1 MRALAA
7 RSTRRERRGDED
19 RVDRELVRGA
29 LNGDARAVD
38 ALVRRLQGP
47 VYALALRMV
56 WNPHDAEDATQEILV
71 KVATA
76 LSSFRGDSA
85 FRTWVY
91 RLAANHLLNRRRTRA
106 EEAVGGFEEAAKRI
120 ARTPDQDLDE
130 SVPEQRLLAEETRAG
145 CLLAMLLCLDRA
157 QRLAFV
163 LGETFETSDAIA
175 SAVLGITRAN
185 YRQRLARARK
195 DLFTFM
201 RGNCGLADPAKP
213 CRCARK
219 TRAAIEAGMVHPGRL
234 RFVPSRVAALR
245 RVTQRRSRELRPLA
259 EAGYARLFRSQALP
273 EPPDLTARLRAVL
286 ADRRFRATLDLD
298 R

>member
-1 MRALAA
+1 MAVQR
-7 RSTRRERRGDED
+7 TRREGRADGDS
-19 RVDRELVRGA
+19 VDRELVRGA
-29 LNGDARAVD
+29 LDGKAWAVD
-38 ALVRRLQGP
+38 ALIRRHQGA
-47 VYALALRMV
+47 VYDLALRMI

-71 KVATA
+71 KVITG

-91 RLAANHLLNRRRTRA
+91 RVAANHLLNLRRTRA
-106 EEAVGGFEEAAKRI
+106 EEAVGGFDEAAKRI
-120 ARTPDQDLDE
+120 ARTSDCDLDE

-145 CLLAMLLCLDRA
+145 CLLAMLLCLDRI
-157 QRLAFV
+157 QRLTFV
-163 LGETFETSDAIA
+163 LGEVFEVTDAVA
-175 SAVLGITRAN
+175 SAVLGLTPAN

-195 DLFTFM
+195 DLYTFM

-245 RVTQRRSRELRPLA
+245 RVARGRARELAPLA
-259 EAGYARLFRSQALP
+259 DAGYGQLFRNQAFSV
-273 EPPDLTARLRAVL
+273 PPDLTERLRAIL

-298 R
+298 C